1 MVEKGTAMRD
11 AAEMFAL
18 FEEIARSDERIR
30 ALTLEGSRANPNAAP
45 DAWQDYDVTFLVTDV
60 ADFTRSDEWLGR
72 FGDIVLMQ
80 KPEAMDLFPP
90 DFPKGWFSYLML
102 FSDGVK
108 IDLTLVPCEDGEAYF
123 AQDPLICVL
132 LDKDDA
138 CPTALKPS
146 DERFWVQRPLSAHV
160 SDCANEFYFSC
171 TYVARGLLRD
181 ELLSAN
187 WTFEQIVRVELL
199 RMLGYLTGA
208 RRGFPLSTGKHDKL
222 LPRFLTEHEREALL
236 GTYRLDSVDAA
247 WRALRAAMD
256 LFEAS
261 MAEVC
266 ATLGYDIA
274 NDRPKIDAYLET
286 LGSLRYCRSAA
297 SSRAAS
303 SAAAQHVISAPLRG
317 FSSL

>member
-1 MVEKGTAMRD
+1 MRSPS
-11 AAEMFAL
+11 EMFAL
-18 FEEIARSDERIR
+18 FDEVARSDGRIR

-45 DAWQDYDVTFLVTDV
+45 DAWQDYDITFLVTEV
-60 ADFTRSDEWLGR
+60 GGFTRSDEWLGR
-72 FGDIVLMQ
+72 FGEIVFMQ

-90 DFPKGWFSYLML
+90 DFPEGWFSYLML

-108 IDLTLVPCEDGEAYF
+108 IDLTLVPCEDAEAYF
-123 AQDPLICVL
+123 EQDPLIRVL
-132 LDKDDA
+132 LDKDGR

-146 DERFWVQRPLSAHV
+146 DERFWVREPPAAHV
-160 SDCANEFYFSC
+160 RDCANEFFLSC

-199 RMLGYLTGA
+199 RMLGYAAGA
-208 RRGFPLSTGKHDKL
+208 RRGFPLNTGKHDKL
-222 LPRFLTEHEREALL
+222 LPRFLTDAEREALL

-247 WRALRAAMD
+247 WRALRTAME

-286 LGSLRYCRSAA
+286 LGSLR
-297 SSRAAS
+297 
-303 SAAAQHVISAPLRG
+303 
-317 FSSL
+317 